1 MVTISDR
8 GPLFEASDLRMRG
21 TTPPPGPATGERF
34 RDVEMPTALL
44 KDLVA
49 TTGQPKSA
57 TSREIERYVLGTGET
72 ADRPVRVIVDSSLKQ
87 RIDTADRDR
96 MLVRVY
102 DLNDPRSADVRSLVG
117 LPPGNERAFLLTV
130 RP

>member
-1 MVTISDR
+1 M
-8 GPLFEASDLRMRG
+8 
-21 TTPPPGPATGERF
+21 TGERF

-44 KDLVA
+44 KELVS
-49 TTGQPKSA
+49 TTGQPTSA
-57 TSREIERYVLGTGET
+57 MRSEIERHILAICEAT
-72 ADRPVRVIVDSSLKQ
+72 DRPIRVLVDFSLKQ

-102 DLNDPRSADVRSLVG
+102 DLNDQRSADIRRLPG
-117 LPPGNERAFLLTV
+117 LPSGNERAYLITV